1 MSMFPNNER
10 RGCNPMW
17 SLCLYYSCCLM
28 QQATKYKY
36 KHKGSPAIKYNQR
49 CRLANR
55 NEYLHFIIF
64 AIIIQEAPCR
74 SVLIIMIRTHHQ
86 GHDLPA
92 HILKRAR
99 ICETH
104 ICIYVSYVNHKKS
117 LRGSN
122 GLRSRRMW
130 ETKTKG
136 LHLFSLLGNLKMGLS
151 SFLSLSVLT

>member
-64 AIIIQEAPCR
+64 AIIIQEAPCPP
-74 SVLIIMIRTHHQ
+74 VLIIMIRTHHQ
-86 GHDLPA
+86 GHNLLA

-99 ICETH
+99 ICETP
-104 ICIYVSYVNHKKS
+104 ICVYNSYVNHKNHCVGPTVCVAGGCARK
-117 LRGSN
+117 RQ
-122 GLRSRRMW
+122 
-130 ETKTKG
+130 KG
-136 LHLFSLLGNLKMGLS
+136 CIYFHC
-151 SFLSLSVLT
+151 